1 MRARWE
7 DPHTAARLESSTLT
21 ELGSGPQTFRQ
32 TASTQGSTGSVGSH
46 FIRGDAACSWP
57 YADIVSRPTKSS
69 YKPAL
74 VLATG
79 LLAVIGVAA
88 AGYGVLELL
97 ATNASR
103 AVVGS
108 GAAIILLAYAAL
120 LFAVARGVLRG
131 RRWSRAPAIATQLIQ
146 IPVAWSFRGGETTW
160 FAALLAAVSLTIII
174 CLLLPSS
181 TRIFTTEQESG

>member
-1 MRARWE
+1 MIG
-7 DPHTAARLESSTLT
+7 T
-21 ELGSGPQTFRQ
+21 
-32 TASTQGSTGSVGSH
+32 V
-46 FIRGDAACSWP
+46 
-57 YADIVSRPTKSS
+57 
-69 YKPAL
+69 
-74 VLATG
+74 
-79 LLAVIGVAA
+79 AV
-88 AGYGVLELL
+88 GYGVLELL

-108 GAAIILLAYAAL
+108 GAAIILLAYAVL

-160 FAALLAAVSLTIII
+160 VAFLLGAVSLTVIV

-181 TRIFTTEQESG
+181 TRIFTGEQEAG

>member
-1 MRARWE
+1 M
-7 DPHTAARLESSTLT
+7 
-21 ELGSGPQTFRQ
+21 
-32 TASTQGSTGSVGSH
+32 
-46 FIRGDAACSWP
+46 
-57 YADIVSRPTKSS
+57 SRPTKSS

>member
-1 MRARWE
+1 M
-7 DPHTAARLESSTLT
+7 
-21 ELGSGPQTFRQ
+21 
-32 TASTQGSTGSVGSH
+32 
-46 FIRGDAACSWP
+46 
-57 YADIVSRPTKSS
+57 VSRPTKSS

-74 VLATG
+74 ALATG
-79 LLAVIGVAA
+79 LLAVIGAAA

-108 GAAIILLAYAAL
+108 GAAIILLAYAVL

-181 TRIFTTEQESG
+181 TRIFTNEQESG

>member
-1 MRARWE
+1 M
-7 DPHTAARLESSTLT
+7 
-21 ELGSGPQTFRQ
+21 
-32 TASTQGSTGSVGSH
+32 
-46 FIRGDAACSWP
+46 
-57 YADIVSRPTKSS
+57 SRTTKSS
-69 YKPAL
+69 YNPAL

-108 GAAIILLAYAAL
+108 GAAIILLAYAVL

-160 FAALLAAVSLTIII
+160 FALLLGAASLTVIV

-181 TRIFTTEQESG
+181 TRIFTAEPESD

>member
-1 MRARWE
+1 M
-7 DPHTAARLESSTLT
+7 
-21 ELGSGPQTFRQ
+21 
-32 TASTQGSTGSVGSH
+32 
-46 FIRGDAACSWP
+46 
-57 YADIVSRPTKSS
+57 VSRPTKSS
-69 YKPAL
+69 YNPAL
-74 VLATG
+74 VLATA
-79 LLAVIGVAA
+79 LLAVIGTAA

-108 GAAIILLAYAAL
+108 GAAIILLAYAVL

-181 TRIFTTEQESG
+181 TRIFTSEQESG

>member
-1 MRARWE
+1 M
-7 DPHTAARLESSTLT
+7 
-21 ELGSGPQTFRQ
+21 
-32 TASTQGSTGSVGSH
+32 
-46 FIRGDAACSWP
+46 WP

-69 YKPAL
+69 YNPAL

-79 LLAVIGVAA
+79 LLVVIGMTA

-108 GAAIILLAYAAL
+108 GAAIILLAYAVL

-146 IPVAWSFRGGETTW
+146 LPVAWSFRGGETTW
-160 FAALLAAVSLTIII
+160 VAYLLGAASLTVIV

-181 TRIFTTEQESG
+181 TRIFTAEPEPAD